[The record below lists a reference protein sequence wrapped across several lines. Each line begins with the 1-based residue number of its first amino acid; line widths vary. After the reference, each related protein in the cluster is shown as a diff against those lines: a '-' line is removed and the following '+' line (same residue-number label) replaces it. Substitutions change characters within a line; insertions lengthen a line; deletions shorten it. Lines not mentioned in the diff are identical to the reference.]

1 MNNLTQKINLEV
13 ARVYADRRNRAHSLR
28 DDRLADLYSRYPQL
42 EALDL
47 ALKEAGFRRLEAA
60 MTPEGEEEASRAL
73 EAIEAKRIDFLKAKG
88 LADGYGQP
96 LFHCRACQD
105 TGRLEGQ
112 WCPCRKQ
119 IVQTILPDY
128 LPDRMAADASFDRFN
143 LNLFEGQDREIMADY
158 LQMAQFYTRHFDRVK
173 DRNLFFTGRPGTGK
187 TFLMQCIGQRL
198 MDQGKSVIYVTAPNL
213 FDIIMRYK
221 RQQLSFRPDPKLL
234 EEAEMLYQALRTW
247 DLLLLDDLGTELTSQ
262 DTIAQLITLLDAR
275 KSQDLATLI
284 ASNEEHHK
292 FSTRKYDNRIASRLQ
307 GNFLIY
313 PFQGRDLRLRQNRG
327 AASCD

>member
-13 ARVYADRRNRAHSLR
+13 ARIYAGRRHRAYSLR
-28 DDRLADLYSRYPQL
+28 DQRLADLYGRYPQL
-42 EALDL
+42 EALDR
-47 ALKEAGFRRLEAA
+47 AIQDAGFQRLEAA
-60 MTPEGEEEASRAL
+60 LTGHGEGEAEAAL
-73 EAIEAKRIDFLKAKG
+73 EAIQMQRMDFLRARG
-88 LADGYGQP
+88 LTEGYSQP
-96 LFHCRACQD
+96 HYSCRACQD

-143 LNLFEGQDREIMADY
+143 LNLFEAGDREVMADY
-158 LQMAQFYTRHFDRVK
+158 LQMAQIYSQHFDRVK

-213 FDIIMRYK
+213 FDMIMRYK
-221 RQQLSFRPDPKLL
+221 RQQLSFRPDPALL

-247 DLLLLDDLGTELTSQ
+247 DLLLLDDLGTEQTSPE
-262 DTIAQLITLLDAR
+262 TMAQLITLLDAR
-275 KSQDLATLI
+275 RSRGLATII

-292 FSTRKYDNRIASRLQ
+292 FSAHRYDNRIASRLR
-307 GNFLIY
+307 GYFLIY
-313 PFQGRDLRLRQNRG
+313 PFMGKDLRLQRSRG
-327 AASCD
+327 D